1 MQDWMLMNY
10 KTLLEFLSFL
20 GFFGQETLCTSSTSD
35 SSVMLK
41 FTSGPGSQQAA
52 YPGAEDGF
60 LSVKAHNFGLHFKT
74 SSLTTLTNF
83 IEDSAEARESMPMH
97 VDVSNFML
105 ILQVCSLSDYEIK
118 IYR

>member
-1 MQDWMLMNY
+1 
-10 KTLLEFLSFL
+10 
-20 GFFGQETLCTSSTSD
+20 
-35 SSVMLK
+35 MLK

-105 ILQVCSLSDYEIK
+105 ILQVGSLSDNEIK
-118 IYR
+118 SYG